1 MAALTRWVARAIDQ
15 LQGRPP
21 QVRRP
26 QRIFFIHIAKTA
38 GTSMRRML
46 EREFGAQ
53 LVYPGSP
60 HLRRLPDACYP
71 HGSAMLRDF
80 ARIPPHNVLT
90 GHVTAAMADMLPC
103 PYRTATILREPVQ
116 RSLSMLGH
124 FSRGTGIPV
133 AQLLDDPHFV
143 AFNIANFQT
152 RVLGADGVCDP
163 HEVGQSDGAMLAR
176 ATRRLETLDFVGLT
190 ERFGESCA
198 LFDARFGT
206 AVSRSVRRDLV
217 HRPEGSELAEFIPR
231 LEPFLE
237 HDRALYER
245 AQAAFV
251 PAG

>member
-1 MAALTRWVARAIDQ
+1 MAALRRWVARAIDQ

-60 HLRRLPDACYP
+60 HLRRIPDACYP

-245 AQAAFV
+245 AQATFV

>member
-1 MAALTRWVARAIDQ
+1 
-15 LQGRPP
+15 
-21 QVRRP
+21 
-26 QRIFFIHIAKTA
+26 
-38 GTSMRRML
+38 
-46 EREFGAQ
+46 
-53 LVYPGSP
+53 
-60 HLRRLPDACYP
+60 
-71 HGSAMLRDF
+71 MLRDF

-90 GHVTAAMADMLPC
+90 GQVTAAMADMLPC

-116 RSLSMLGH
+116 RSLSMLG
-124 FSRGTGIPV
+124 
-133 AQLLDDPHFV
+133 
-143 AFNIANFQT
+143 
-152 RVLGADGVCDP
+152 
-163 HEVGQSDGAMLAR
+163 QSDGAMLAR

-190 ERFGESCA
+190 ERFVESCA

-206 AVSRSVRRDLV
+206 AVSRSVRRELV